1 MKKLI
6 KSSAPNA
13 VLEACDVLNKGGII
27 AYPTDTLYGLGCDS
41 KNEKSI
47 KKLNKIKNRSGPIS
61 VIAPNRN
68 TAIDWMFIKKNDRET
83 IKNKLKNGNTVI
95 APIKNNICSSLIVG
109 NNNTLGIRIPEHL
122 FCKKLSNLFPNPITS
137 TSVNRTGE
145 KPLTKTDDILKE
157 FTDDIDLVIDD
168 GIIKGRGSNIFL
180 FKNGFWK
187 KLR

>member
-1 MKKLI
+1 MRKLI

-13 VLEACDVLNKGGII
+13 VLEACNTLSKGGIV

-41 KNEKSI
+41 KNENSI

-68 TAIDWMFIKKNDRET
+68 TAIDWMFIKKKDRKT

-95 APIKNNICSSLIVG
+95 APIKNNICSNLIVG
-109 NNNTLGIRIPEHL
+109 NKNTVGVRIPDHF
-122 FCKKLSNLFPNPITS
+122 FCKELSKLFPNPITS

-145 KPLTKTDDILKE
+145 KPLTKPDDILNK
-157 FTDDIDLVIDD
+157 FKKDIDLVIDD
-168 GIIKGRGSNIFL
+168 GIINGVGSKIF
-180 FKNGFWK
+180 FFENGFWK
-187 KLR
+187 QLR